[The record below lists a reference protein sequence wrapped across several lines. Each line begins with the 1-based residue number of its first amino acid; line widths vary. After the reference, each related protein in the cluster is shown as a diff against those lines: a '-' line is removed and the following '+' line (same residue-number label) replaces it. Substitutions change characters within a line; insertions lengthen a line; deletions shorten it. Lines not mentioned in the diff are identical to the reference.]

1 MKVMINDKAN
11 EVTKDVFESRLSR
24 YQIALQ
30 TSMKDVHFVFDSVN
44 LLYYKYHK
52 INLNHGGSDIYSPCW
67 IKSKNCFFVIN
78 KIYK

>member
-1 MKVMINDKAN
+1 MKVMINDKTD

-24 YQIALQ
+24 YQIVLE
-30 TSMKDVHFVFDSVN
+30 TSMKAIYFVFYSIN
-44 LLYYKYHK
+44 LLYYKCHK
-52 INLNHGGSDIYSPCW
+52 INLNHGGSYVDSPGW